1 MVTGLTT
8 AASLWGI
15 ACIGL
20 AVGMGYYTLSIL
32 VSVQVFIILV
42 ILKKIEWKFID
53 RGKLMQLEI
62 ECLKRDNILDKISEY
77 LTERNTRVKIIE
89 FTHILEEVEIKR
101 HEKSLY
107 SIIVPR
113 DFSILDVLK
122 GMNSFVNI
130 IRVKII

>member
-1 MVTGLTT
+1 
-8 AASLWGI
+8 
-15 ACIGL
+15 
-20 AVGMGYYTLSIL
+20 MGYYTLSIL